1 MAHKILVI
9 EDDRDIREL
18 LDIELRAA
26 GFDTTF
32 ARDGVTAT
40 TVARKETPDL
50 VVLDLGLP
58 GGDGFIVMDRL
69 KALNSL
75 EHVPVV
81 VVTARTT
88 PQARTRAVAGGAV
101 AFFEKPFDADELIA
115 EVSRI
120 LGADA

>member
-1 MAHKILVI
+1 MAHKILVV

-18 LDIELRAA
+18 LDLELRAA
-26 GFDTTF
+26 GFETAF
-32 ARDGVTAT
+32 ARDAVTAT
-40 TVARKETPDL
+40 TVARKESPSL
-50 VVLDLGLP
+50 IVLDLGLP
-58 GGDGFIVMDRL
+58 GGDGFVVMDRL

-88 PQARTRAVAGGAV
+88 PEARERAVAGGAV
-101 AFFEKPFDADELIA
+101 AFFDKPFDADELIA

-120 LGADA
+120 LGVSA